1 MEVKPWP
8 AWPSMNGAGL
18 GWPGLPS
25 TAGVRHILPW
35 LESLREISAVP
46 RDVALLHG
54 FSLILSVL
62 TRGANGQESARLSI
76 AVT

>member
-8 AWPSMNGAGL
+8 AWPSVNGAGL
-18 GWPGLPS
+18 GRPGLPS
-25 TAGVRHILPW
+25 TAGVRLILPW

-46 RDVALLHG
+46 RDVELLHG
-54 FSLILSVL
+54 FSLILPVL
-62 TRGANGQESARLSI
+62 TLGANGQESARLSI